1 MSDTI
6 LENELNGQ
14 EAETVEQ
21 DNPAV
26 SSEQETE
33 AETTLKPAPKPRYTF
48 GQLAALLNPELRK

>member
-48 GQLAALLNPELRK
+48 GQLAK